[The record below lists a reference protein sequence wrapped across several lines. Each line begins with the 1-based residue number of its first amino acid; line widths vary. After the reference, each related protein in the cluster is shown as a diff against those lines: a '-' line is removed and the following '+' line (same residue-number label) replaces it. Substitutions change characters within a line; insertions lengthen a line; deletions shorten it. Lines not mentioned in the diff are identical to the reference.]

1 MGAVAV
7 LRVGGRDVDVP
18 AALEGVEFG
27 GPQVGGVVCVGRWEP
42 VMMYEIGVLFALDGR
57 EKNRI

>member
-1 MGAVAV
+1 M